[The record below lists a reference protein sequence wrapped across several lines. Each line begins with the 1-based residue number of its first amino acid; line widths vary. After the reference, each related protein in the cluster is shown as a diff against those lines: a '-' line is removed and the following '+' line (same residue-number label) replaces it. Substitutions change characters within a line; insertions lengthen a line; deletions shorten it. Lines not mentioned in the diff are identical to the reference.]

1 LLENVEIIAFR
12 KRILTLIRQH
22 RNDWASI
29 FLGLVFTGQQST
41 LREYI
46 LKELNQGDTQKLLKD
61 KLLRLAQYPT
71 EAPEFLVWYFQKIIQ
86 KDSEELPFSDKEGQ
100 CLFFE
105 ALLILF
111 SALDGKPEYRDLS
124 KKIYNI
130 LSAKRYLVVRQVI
143 EGTSLDFIKE
153 FLLLVSKCQ

>member
-1 LLENVEIIAFR
+1 
-12 KRILTLIRQH
+12 
-22 RNDWASI
+22 
-29 FLGLVFTGQQST
+29 
-41 LREYI
+41 
-46 LKELNQGDTQKLLKD
+46 
-61 KLLRLAQYPT
+61 
-71 EAPEFLVWYFQKIIQ
+71 FLVWYFQKIIH
-86 KDSEELPFSDKEGQ
+86 KDADELPFSDKEGQ

-130 LSAKRYLVVRQVI
+130 LSAKRYLVVRQII

-153 FLLLVSKCQ
+153 FLLLVSKCQGLSDHDIKILKSLAEVVHPSLSAAKSKLPSSMDGLTLWTTEAGYLRTKDRIQQISHIEIVENAREIEAARALG